1 MPKARIKIEE
11 EGERKKKGTPQLG
24 GGRRREVA
32 GPEGR
37 GLLLASAHTML
48 TPPQLLLLSL
58 FSALVSA
65 AIDGE

>member
-1 MPKARIKIEE
+1 M
-11 EGERKKKGTPQLG
+11 
-24 GGRRREVA
+24 GGRRQEVA

-48 TPPQLLLLSL
+48 TPPLLLLL
-58 FSALVSA
+58 PLLSAFVAA